1 MSYNAIRV
9 ATIFK
14 KRGDFMMYNDSIS
27 VEFNNFCD
35 NLKKLRVENNLT
47 KKAMAEKLEV
57 TPRTIR
63 MLENHEIPTTLTV
76 EFVYKVIRTFNV
88 DGSDLFK

>member
-1 MSYNAIRV
+1 
-9 ATIFK
+9 
-14 KRGDFMMYNDSIS
+14 MMYNDSIS

-47 KKAMAEKLEV
+47 KKAMSEKLEV

-63 MLENHEIPTTLTV
+63 MLENHEIPATLTV

>member
-1 MSYNAIRV
+1 
-9 ATIFK
+9 
-14 KRGDFMMYNDSIS
+14 MMYNDSIS

-63 MLENHEIPTTLTV
+63 MLENHEIPPTLTV

>member
-1 MSYNAIRV
+1 
-9 ATIFK
+9 
-14 KRGDFMMYNDSIS
+14 MMYNDSIS

-63 MLENHEIPTTLTV
+63 MLENYEIPTTLTV

>member
-14 KRGDFMMYNDSIS
+14 KRGDFMLWNDSIT
-27 VEFNNFCD
+27 VEFNNFCE
-35 NLKKLRVENNLT
+35 NLKKLRIENNLT
-47 KKAMAEKLEV
+47 KKAMAKKLNV

-76 EFVYKVIRTFNV
+76 EFVYKVVYTFNV
-88 DGSDLFK
+88 NGSDLFK

>member
-1 MSYNAIRV
+1 
-9 ATIFK
+9 
-14 KRGDFMMYNDSIS
+14 MYNDSIS

>member
-1 MSYNAIRV
+1 
-9 ATIFK
+9 
-14 KRGDFMMYNDSIS
+14 MMYNDSIS

-57 TPRTIR
+57 TTRTIR
-63 MLENHEIPTTLTV
+63 MIENHEIPATLTV

>member
-1 MSYNAIRV
+1 
-9 ATIFK
+9 
-14 KRGDFMMYNDSIS
+14 MMYNDSIS

-35 NLKKLRVENNLT
+35 NLKKLRIENNLT
-47 KKAMAEKLEV
+47 KKAMAEKLNV

-63 MLENHEIPTTLTV
+63 MLENHEIPATLTV

>member
-1 MSYNAIRV
+1 MLW
-9 ATIFK
+9 
-14 KRGDFMMYNDSIS
+14 NDSIT

>member
-1 MSYNAIRV
+1 
-9 ATIFK
+9 
-14 KRGDFMMYNDSIS
+14 MMYNDSIS

-88 DGSDLFK
+88 GGSDLFK

>member
-1 MSYNAIRV
+1 
-9 ATIFK
+9 
-14 KRGDFMMYNDSIS
+14 MMYNDSIS

-63 MLENHEIPTTLTV
+63 MLENHEMPATLTV
-76 EFVYKVIRTFNV
+76 EFVYKVICTFNV
-88 DGSDLFK
+88 NGSDLFK

>member
-1 MSYNAIRV
+1 
-9 ATIFK
+9 
-14 KRGDFMMYNDSIS
+14 MMYNDSIS

-63 MLENHEIPTTLTV
+63 MLENYEIPATLTV

>member
-1 MSYNAIRV
+1 MLW
-9 ATIFK
+9 
-14 KRGDFMMYNDSIS
+14 NDSIT
-27 VEFNNFCD
+27 VEFNNFCE
-35 NLKKLRVENNLT
+35 NLKKLRIENNLT